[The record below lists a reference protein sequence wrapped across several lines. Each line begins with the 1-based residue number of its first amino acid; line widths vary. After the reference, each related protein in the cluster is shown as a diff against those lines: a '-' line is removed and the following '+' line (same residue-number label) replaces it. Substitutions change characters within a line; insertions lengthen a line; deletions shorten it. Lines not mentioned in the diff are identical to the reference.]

1 MPKSAAAK
9 RILITGGA
17 GFVGYHLA
25 RRLAGAKHSIT
36 IADNF
41 FRGRRDQD
49 FDKLLS
55 LPNVRLVEGDL
66 SRQESW
72 ESLDGGFDDVYHL
85 AGINGTRLFYEM
97 PHEVLRI
104 GVSST
109 LYALEWFRS
118 HNKVAGAKILYA
130 SSNEA
135 YAGALE
141 AFGTLPLPTPE
152 AVPLVVADTHN
163 PRWSYAGQ
171 KLIGELLF
179 ISYARAYGLRM
190 AIVRPHNFY
199 GPRAGDEHVIPQIIA
214 RIRERTDPFPL
225 FGADHMRSFCYIE
238 DAVEAMQ
245 RVTDSDFTDGGTY
258 HIGSRE
264 ELSVKALAEQIF
276 SAAGWQPRDLALKDS
291 PQGSVK
297 RRLPDVSKIKQHTG
311 WEATTSLEAG
321 LRKTIDWYLAQPPQR
336 HR

>member
-1 MPKSAAAK
+1 MPDAAAAK
-9 RILITGGA
+9 KVLITGGA

-25 RRLAGAKHSIT
+25 RRLAGAGHRIT

-41 FRGRRDQD
+41 FRGRRDED
-49 FDKLLS
+49 FKKLLS
-55 LPNVRLVEGDL
+55 LANVSLTEGDL

-72 ESLDGGFDDVYHL
+72 QHLGGGFDHVYHL

-109 LYALEWFRS
+109 IHALEWFRAS
-118 HNKVAGAKILYA
+118 NKAAGAKILYA

-141 AFGTLPLPTPE
+141 AFGTLPFPTPE
-152 AVPLVVADTHN
+152 AVPLVIADPRN

-179 ISYARAYGLRM
+179 INYARAYGLRTV
-190 AIVRPHNFY
+190 IVRPHNFY
-199 GPRAGDEHVIPQIIA
+199 GPRAGTEHVIPQIIG
-214 RIRERTDPFPL
+214 RVRGRTDPFPL
-225 FGADHMRSFCYIE
+225 FGAEDMRSFCYIE
-238 DAVEAMQ
+238 DAVAAMQ
-245 RVTDSDFTDGGTY
+245 TVMDSDVTDGGTY

-264 ELSVKALAEQIF
+264 ELSIKALAEQIF
-276 SAAGWQPRDLALKDS
+276 SAAGWRPRELALQDS

-297 RRLPDVSKIKQHTG
+297 RRLPDVSKIKEHTG
-311 WEATTSLEAG
+311 WEPTTTLAAG
-321 LRKTIDWYLAQPPQR
+321 LRKTIEWYLAQPPQKPQ
-336 HR
+336 